1 MMWAMRR
8 KDLLI
13 LFALAILIIISWQK
27 LQPPVIDD
35 GQLTIDE
42 AILNNFS
49 FWHGPIDRVLAHSGT
64 NNSDD
69 QAKVLGATTIVE
81 PSSTLPIEHYY
92 GQPGI
97 FSLEAMLSELSVKV
111 NPEDIVKVFPD
122 PTWGIG
128 SKITVYRATPF
139 ELVDWGKS
147 RHLRTWKQTIE
158 EILIEQSVELGD
170 NDRIVPKIGEKI
182 SNNGRVEVIR
192 VAITEVKIKEK
203 IEFKQLERE
212 DPELPRGEKKVT
224 KGSLGERTK
233 TFKVTRENGVEIK
246 RELLKNE
253 VTLEPVNQLT
263 VIGTKVL
270 IGRSYTGPASW
281 YKYDSTKVAS
291 DLYKRGTKLRITNLD
306 NNKQIFVTNDGC
318 ICSDTAYVVDLH
330 PDHFTALGGKLS
342 AGVMKKIRVEEI
354 LN

>member
-1 MMWAMRR
+1 MRR

-13 LFALAILIIISWQK
+13 LFALAILIIVSWHK
-27 LQPPVIDD
+27 LQPPATDD
-35 GQLTIDE
+35 GQLTVDE

-49 FWHGPIDRVLAHSGT
+49 FWHGPIDRALAHSGA
-64 NNSDD
+64 NNSAD
-69 QAKVLGATTIVE
+69 QAKVLGATTTVE
-81 PSSTLPIEHYY
+81 PNSLLPVEHYY

-97 FSLEAMLSELSVKV
+97 LDLEAMLSELLVKV
-111 NPEDIVKVFPD
+111 NPEDIVKAFPD
-122 PTWGIG
+122 PAWGIG
-128 SKITVYRATPF
+128 SQITVYRATPF

-147 RHLRTWKQTIE
+147 KHLRTWKQTIE
-158 EILIEQSVELGD
+158 EVLAEQAVELGD
-170 NDRIVPKIGEKI
+170 NDRIEPKIGEKI
-182 SNNGRVEVIR
+182 TNNGRVEIIR
-192 VAITEVKIKEK
+192 VAITEVKIKQK
-203 IEFKQLERE
+203 IEFKQLERD
-212 DPELPRGEKKVT
+212 DPDLPRGEKKVT

-253 VTLEPVNQLT
+253 VTLEPINRLT

-270 IGRSYTGPASW
+270 IGRSYTGLASW
-281 YKYDSTKVAS
+281 YKYNSTKVAS
-291 DLYKRGTKLRITNLD
+291 DLFKRGTKLRLTNLD
-306 NNKQIFVTNDGC
+306 NNQQIFVTNEGC

-342 AGVMKKIRVEEI
+342 AGVMKRIRVEEI